1 MENKTEKTE
10 IRVISYGKE
19 NLQNDEETRLRLL
32 ENKVR
37 HYKDYL
43 DHKPKKNKVAF
54 LDRDGILN
62 VDKGYLY
69 KIEDLEWMPHVKEGI
84 GLLCNLGFKV
94 VVVTNQ
100 SGIARG
106 YYTVADMEKLH
117 AYMEQEIEKEKGKIS
132 HFYYC
137 PHLQEGTVPE
147 YAVACDCR
155 KPKPGMILQGIRDFN
170 ADLERSFVIGD
181 SDKDL
186 QAAEAAHLRGYLYTG
201 GDMQDFFWEVVQ
213 HNGTLADVKE
223 MHKMGIF

>member
-1 MENKTEKTE
+1 MVSEP
-10 IRVISYGKE
+10 IHQKE
-19 NLQNDEETRLRLL
+19 GAGTPA
-32 ENKVR
+32 V
-37 HYKDYL
+37 
-43 DHKPKKNKVAF
+43 F
-54 LDRDGILN
+54 LDRDGTINEQMGYVNHLSRFHLLPGVGQAINNLN
-62 VDKGYLY
+62 QY
-69 KIEDLEWMPHVKEGI
+69 
-84 GLLCNLGFKV
+84 GLPV

-186 QAAEAAHLRGYLYTG
+186 QAAAAAHLRGYLYTG